1 MKKKL
6 CCSILL
12 LLTMNAY
19 CQQAST
25 IKFGIKLGAAFAKSK
40 LEFTNNSVP
49 YNLKTKIGLM
59 AGCYVDFLVNEKML
73 FQPALLYVRKGA
85 KEQTGYRYSPSLI
98 YNYLEIPLNIL
109 YRSPTKNGRYFF
121 GGGLSPAIK
130 LSSYIYGSE
139 LKSFDLGLNVLTGY
153 QFPIGFSI
161 NLGYT
166 NGVLN
171 VSNMKEYIGK
181 IQNRYFSLTIG
192 YEF

>member
-1 MKKKL
+1 MKKKFY
-6 CCSILL
+6 CSILL

-19 CQQAST
+19 RQQAST
-25 IKFGIKLGAAFAKSK
+25 IKFGIKFGAAFAKNK

-85 KEQTGYRYSPSLI
+85 KEQTGYTYSPSLI

-109 YRSPTKNGRYFF
+109 YRSPAKNGRYFF
-121 GGGLSPAIK
+121 GGGLSPAFRFTNH
-130 LSSYIYGSE
+130 LYGNE
-139 LKSFDLGLNVLTGY
+139 LKSFDLGANVLAGY
-153 QFPIGFSI
+153 QFPMGFSI

-166 NGVLN
+166 YGMLN
-171 VSNMKEYIGK
+171 VSKFKESISK
-181 IQNRYFSLTIG
+181 IQNRYFSLPVG